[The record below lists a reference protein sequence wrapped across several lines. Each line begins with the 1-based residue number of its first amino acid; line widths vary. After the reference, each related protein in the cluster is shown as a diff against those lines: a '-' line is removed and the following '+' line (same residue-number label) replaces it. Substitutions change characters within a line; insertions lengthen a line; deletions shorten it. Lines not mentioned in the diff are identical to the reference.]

1 MVRARLHGCK
11 VWNVTLSLAA

>member
-11 VWNVTLSLAA
+11 VWHVTLSLAA

>member
-11 VWNVTLSLAA
+11 VWNVTLSLTA